1 MDDKFERLNIDLF
14 RYLWNTEVLYQNRLV
29 CLQNDFV
36 KFKVHTLDDYQRL
49 YIAEL
54 EFKLFKR
61 LSSDIE
67 LLLRGY

>member
-1 MDDKFERLNIDLF
+1 MDDRLKIDLF

-29 CLQNDFV
+29 SLQNDFL
-36 KFKVHTLDDYQRL
+36 KFKFHTLDDYQRL
-49 YIAEL
+49 YVAEL

-67 LLLRGY
+67 LLLREY

>member
-1 MDDKFERLNIDLF
+1 MYDKLECLKVDLF
-14 RYLWNTEVLYQNRLV
+14 RYLWNTEMLYSNHFV

-36 KFKVHTLDDYQRL
+36 KFKLHTLDDYQRL

-67 LLLRGY
+67 LLLREY